1 MKPFL
6 PTPEETL
13 RLAEKHL
20 QRYRNLLVLSRMYSG
35 YRPDELRNYIT
46 IWQSIKAK
54 GGVFIDLTQE
64 ERDEVVDAVDD
75 HAAELFADNEL
86 DDLW

>member
-1 MKPFL
+1 MKSFL

-20 QRYRNLLVLSRMYSG
+20 QRYRRMLVLSKVHSR
-35 YRPDELRNYIT
+35 YRPDELRNYIA
-46 IWQSIKAK
+46 IWQSIKVK

-75 HAAELFADNEL
+75 HAAELFADNEF